1 MREAQLRLYREI
13 GEEGRGR
20 MAAEMSDL
28 LRDLAIAGV
37 RHRHPEYDEE
47 QVLAEV
53 LAVFYGRRPKREHP
67 GRTRDRLT
75 RRNFC
80 HLRAV

>member
-13 GEEGRGR
+13 GETGRER
-20 MAAEMSDL
+20 IAAEMSDL

-37 RHRHPEYDEE
+37 RYRHPEYDEE

-53 LAVFYGRRPKREHP
+53 LAVFYGHQLSAARQKA
-67 GRTRDRLT
+67 G
-75 RRNFC
+75 
-80 HLRAV
+80 

>member
-1 MREAQLRLYREI
+1 MNLAMAFDTSPAMRQAQLRLYREI
-13 GEEGRGR
+13 GETGRGR
-20 MAAEMSDL
+20 IAAEMSDL

-53 LAVFYGRRPKREHP
+53 LAVFYGRRPKR
-67 GRTRDRLT
+67 
-75 RRNFC
+75 
-80 HLRAV
+80 

>member
-1 MREAQLRLYREI
+1 MAFDTSLAMREAQLRLYREI
-13 GEEGRGR
+13 GETGRGR
-20 MAAEMSDL
+20 IAAEMSDL

-53 LAVFYGRRPKREHP
+53 LAVFYGRRPKR
-67 GRTRDRLT
+67 
-75 RRNFC
+75 
-80 HLRAV
+80 

>member
-20 MAAEMSDL
+20 IAAEMSDL

-53 LAVFYGRRPKREHP
+53 LAVFYGRRPKR
-67 GRTRDRLT
+67 
-75 RRNFC
+75 
-80 HLRAV
+80 

>member
-1 MREAQLRLYREI
+1 MAFDTSPAMREAQLRLYREI

-20 MAAEMSDL
+20 IAAEMSDL

-53 LAVFYGRRPKREHP
+53 LAVFYGRRPKR
-67 GRTRDRLT
+67 
-75 RRNFC
+75 
-80 HLRAV
+80 